1 MNSDTAVVLR
11 ELVLVG
17 GGHSHVGV
25 LKCLARNRLPGVRV
39 TLISSDERTPYSG
52 MLPGYVAGHYAYDDV
67 HIDLRRLAR
76 FAGARLLC
84 DEVVGVDR
92 ERRAVLCRNRPPV
105 AYDRLSLNVG
115 STPAVD
121 RVQGAAEFAIP
132 VKPIGQFNER
142 WLALLERVRCSSAP
156 LTIAVVGAGVAGV
169 ELTLAM
175 QYRLQCEPDASERG
189 RQRVS
194 FHLFSADP
202 HILPTHNVR
211 VREKLETLL
220 AARGVVV
227 HRAAEVSRVFRG
239 GLQTR
244 DGQTLAADEVV
255 WVTQA
260 GGAPWLRDTG
270 LELDG
275 GGFIRVADTLQTV
288 SDPLIFAV
296 GDCAALTG
304 TALEKAG
311 VFAVRQGPPL
321 AENLRRSLL
330 GKPLRAWRPQ
340 RRWLALISTG
350 DRYAIASRGAWQTEG
365 AWVWRWKD
373 WIDRRFMARFCD
385 LPTLE
390 EPAGGP

>member
-11 ELVLVG
+11 DLVFVG
-17 GGHSHVGV
+17 GGHAHVGA
-25 LKCLARNRLPGVRV
+25 LKCLARYRLPGVRV
-39 TLISSDERTPYSG
+39 SLISSDQRTPYSG
-52 MLPGYVAGHYAYDDV
+52 MLPGYVAGHYGYDDV
-67 HIDLRRLAR
+67 HIDLRRLAS
-76 FAGARLLC
+76 FAGARFLC

-92 ERRAVLCRNRPPV
+92 GRRTVLCRNRPPV

-121 RVQGAAEFAIP
+121 RVPGAAEFAIA

-142 WLALLERVRCSSAP
+142 WLALLERVRRSSAP
-156 LTIAVVGAGVAGV
+156 LTIAVVGAGVAGI
-169 ELTLAM
+169 ELLLAM
-175 QYRLQCEPDASERG
+175 QYRLQYELELELDASERG
-189 RQRVS
+189 RLGRLGVS
-194 FHLFSADP
+194 FHLFSAGH
-202 HILPTHNVR
+202 HILPTHNAR

-244 DGQTLAADEVV
+244 DGQLLAADEVV

-260 GGAPWLRDTG
+260 GGVPWLRDTG
-270 LELDG
+270 LELDS
-275 GGFIRVADTLQTV
+275 GGFIRVSDTLQTV
-288 SDPLIFAV
+288 SDPFIFAV
-296 GDCAALTG
+296 GDCAAMVG

-350 DRYAIASRGAWQTEG
+350 DRYAIASRGAWQSEG

-373 WIDRRFMARFCD
+373 WIDRRFMARFSD
-385 LPTLE
+385 LPTD
-390 EPAGGP
+390 